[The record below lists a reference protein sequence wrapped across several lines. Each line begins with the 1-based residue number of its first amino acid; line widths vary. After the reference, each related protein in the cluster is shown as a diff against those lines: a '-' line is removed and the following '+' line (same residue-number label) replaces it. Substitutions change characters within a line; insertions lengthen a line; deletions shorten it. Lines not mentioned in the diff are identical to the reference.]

1 MLSQNYTRLSAEAIH
16 GISDICGYT
25 YNKCRPYFT
34 NTRIALDVGC
44 KAGNFARHMQK
55 DFEFVHMFDMRPKMK
70 WTQLERRKCMLH
82 KCALGNS
89 VGQIKHTGAL
99 TNVVVENTPMT
110 TSPLR
115 TIDSFKFTNVDF
127 IKIDVEGDEQ
137 SVLEGAINTLET
149 CRPVVVLEQ
158 NDATERYGKGN
169 YGDAVRWL
177 ENNNYKITDY
187 DGMDDWI
194 MTHV

>member
-1 MLSQNYTRLSAEAIH
+1 MLSQNYTRLSAEDINR
-16 GISDICGYT
+16 IDDICGYT
-25 YNKCRPYFT
+25 YDKCRPYFT
-34 NTRIALDVGC
+34 NTRIALDIGC
-44 KAGNFARHMQK
+44 KAGNFATHIQK

-70 WTQLERRKCMLH
+70 WTQLDRKKCTLH
-82 KCALGNS
+82 QCALGNS

-99 TNVVVENTPMT
+99 TNVVVNGTPMT

-115 TIDSFKFTNVDF
+115 TVDSFKFSNIDF

-137 SVLEGAINTLET
+137 SVLEGALET
-149 CRPVVVLEQ
+149 LKEYRPVVVLEQ
-158 NDATERYGKGN
+158 NDATKRYGKGN

-177 ENNNYKITDY
+177 EDNNYKIADY

>member
-1 MLSQNYTRLSAEAIH
+1 MLSTKFNRLSSEEIARI
-16 GISDICGYT
+16 DDVCGYT
-25 YNKCRPYFT
+25 YEKCKPYFT
-34 NTRIALDVGC
+34 NTRVALDVGC
-44 KAGNFARHMQK
+44 KAGHFATHMQK

-70 WTQLERRKCMLH
+70 WRLVDRNKCKLH
-82 KCALGNS
+82 QCALGNS
-89 VGQIKHTGAL
+89 VGEIQHTGAL
-99 TNVVVENTPMT
+99 TNVVIDGKPTT

-115 TIDSFKFTNVDF
+115 TIDSFKFTDVDF

-137 SVLEGAINTLET
+137 SVLEGAMETLKT

-158 NDATERYGKGN
+158 NHTTEQNGKGK

-177 ENNNYKITDY
+177 EQNNYKIVDY